1 MLDGLRVKTSVLGG
15 SLLAL
20 AVSSTLAADL
30 PSVKAPPLPIWTGF
44 YAGLNAGYD
53 WGTTANA
60 TTRSAPLFDVVA
72 LTANGL
78 DPAHVVAGGLING
91 GTALANSGTAKVS
104 QTGFIGGGQIGYN
117 YQWSPTF
124 LAGLEADI
132 QGTSVRGSGNYAGA
146 FQDSIQ
152 WNDGPGAH
160 PCGPTINCV
169 LVRTAS
175 GAGRVSANTD
185 WLGTVRGRLGYLVS
199 PTVLVYGTGGLA
211 YGGVSASA
219 TNSAIIQGSIAN
231 LNPPFAGFNGVVNL
245 PTLPGSGHYSSTRVG
260 WAAGGGFEWM
270 FAPNWSL
277 KAEGLY
283 YDLGKATFAS
293 SPIVAASPVTI
304 AVPPFL
310 AVNAGQPLI
319 ANRPTT
325 RVAYDG
331 VVLRAGVSYH
341 F

>member
-1 MLDGLRVKTSVLGG
+1 MKTIVMGA

-20 AVSSTLAADL
+20 AVSSARAADL
-30 PSVKAPPLPIWTGF
+30 PSVKGPTPIYPPTPNWAGF

-53 WGTTANA
+53 WGTAANA
-60 TTRSAPLFDVVA
+60 TTGSAPLFDAVA

-104 QTGFIGGGQIGYN
+104 QSGFIGGGQIGYN
-117 YQWSPTF
+117 YRWGSAF

-132 QGTSVRGSGNYAGA
+132 QGTGVRGSGVYAGA

-160 PCGPTINCV
+160 PCGPTVNCV
-169 LVRTAS
+169 LVRTAV
-175 GAGRVSANTD
+175 GAGHVSANTD

-219 TNSAIIQGSIAN
+219 VHSGIFQGSIAN
-231 LNPPFAGFNGVVNL
+231 LNPPFAGFNGVISL
-245 PTLPGSGHYSSTRVG
+245 PTLPGSGHYSNTRVG
-260 WAAGGGFEWM
+260 WTAGGGLEWM
-270 FAPNWSL
+270 FTPNWSL
-277 KAEGLY
+277 KAEALY
-283 YDLGKATFAS
+283 YDLGKASVGS
-293 SPIVAASPVTI
+293 SPVVAASPITVV
-304 AVPPFL
+304 VPPFL
-310 AVNAGQPLI
+310 AVNAGRPLI
-319 ANRPTT
+319 ANRPMT

-331 VVLRAGVSYH
+331 VVVRAGVSYH